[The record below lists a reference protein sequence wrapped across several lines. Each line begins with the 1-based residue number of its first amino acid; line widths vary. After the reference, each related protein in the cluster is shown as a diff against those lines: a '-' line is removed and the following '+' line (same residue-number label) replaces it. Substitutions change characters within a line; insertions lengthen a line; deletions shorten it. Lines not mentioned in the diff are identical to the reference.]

1 MEAVERDGGEA
12 KASTQN
18 QDAGAGR
25 SDGGEARRSKAE
37 RGGVWIFLVGII
49 GRVLDGWKI
58 IIIFAGEKNGG
69 QIWLLATTQKNA
81 KTAFTQPY
89 FPSVLIVFINCATA
103 SAVGLQSVVRRKEDA
118 EARV

>member
-1 MEAVERDGGEA
+1 MGARL
-12 KASTQN
+12 KPLHRTKT
-18 QDAGAGR
+18 AGR
-25 SDGGEARRSKAE
+25 GVFFVGNGGRM
-37 RGGVWIFLVGII
+37 LVG
-49 GRVLDGWKI
+49 WKKF
-58 IIIFAGEKNGG
+58 IIFAGEKNGG

-103 SAVGLQSVVRRKEDA
+103 SAVGLLSVVRRKEDA

>member
-1 MEAVERDGGEA
+1 MGNG
-12 KASTQN
+12 
-18 QDAGAGR
+18 
-25 SDGGEARRSKAE
+25 
-37 RGGVWIFLVGII
+37 

-103 SAVGLQSVVRRKEDA
+103 SAVGLLSVVRRKEDA